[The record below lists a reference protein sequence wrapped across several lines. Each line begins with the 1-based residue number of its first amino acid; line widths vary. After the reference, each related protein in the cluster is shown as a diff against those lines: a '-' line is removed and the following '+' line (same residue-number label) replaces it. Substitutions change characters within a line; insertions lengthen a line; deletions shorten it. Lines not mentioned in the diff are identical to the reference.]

1 VLTKKQYQLLLYI
14 DKYVRDTGTSPSY
27 DEMRDALALRSKSGI
42 HRLITGLEERGFIR
56 RLAHR
61 ARAVE
66 IVKLPG
72 LTPTTAA
79 NTEAAAEVRRPVVAY
94 TERDRRDA
102 ERHEG
107 SRLPLFGRIAA
118 GTPIEAFRDQNTT
131 LDLPDCLL
139 GRGEYFA
146 LEVEGDSMIEAGIL
160 NGDWVI
166 VERTSTVENGTI
178 VVALVENSE
187 VTLKRLRRRGKSIA
201 LEPANPAYEIRIFG
215 PDQVKLQGRVVAVV
229 RKY

>member
-1 VLTKKQYQLLLYI
+1 MLTKKQYQLLLYI
-14 DKYVRDTGTSPSY
+14 EKYVRETGTSPSY
-27 DEMRDALALRSKSGI
+27 DEMKEALALRSKSGI

-66 IVKLPG
+66 IVKMPG
-72 LTPTTAA
+72 QTYGPAVSAEPTPLH
-79 NTEAAAEVRRPVVAY
+79 RRPTIAFS
-94 TERDRRDA
+94 ERNYGNGM
-102 ERHEG
+102 RHEALQ
-107 SRLPLFGRIAA
+107 LPLFGKIAA
-118 GTPIEAFRDQNTT
+118 GTPIEAFRDQNRT

-146 LEVEGDSMIEAGIL
+146 LEVDGNSMIEAGIL
-160 NGDWVI
+160 SGDWVI
-166 VERTSTVENGTI
+166 VERTSTVENGAI